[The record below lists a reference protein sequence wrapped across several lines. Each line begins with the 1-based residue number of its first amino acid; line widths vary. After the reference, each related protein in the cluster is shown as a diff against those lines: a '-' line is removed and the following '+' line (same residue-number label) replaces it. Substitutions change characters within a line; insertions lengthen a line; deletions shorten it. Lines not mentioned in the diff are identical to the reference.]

1 MMMYSIHMLF
11 KAIKNVV
18 LVKLPVASTVL
29 YKVMTDTIIQAV
41 MTVKNIDSPL
51 VLGIVVSSAFFVL
64 CNHHSSFLSDN
75 KKDNKCA
82 RPSDSGQMTFIVLV
96 CLCTFRRLPIAGPEG
111 VFYI

>member
-1 MMMYSIHMLF
+1 MLF

-51 VLGIVVSSAFFVL
+51 VLGIVISSVFFVL
-64 CNHHSSFLSDN
+64 CNHHSSSFPT

-82 RPSDSGQMTFIVLV
+82 RPSDSGQVTFIVLV
-96 CLCTFRRLPIAGPEG
+96 CLGTFRRLPIAGPEG